1 MTTITAQIP
10 DNLKDK
16 LKKFIEELGGEIVS
30 ESKLSNKKKA
40 VLKELEAAFSEAKE
54 IKEGKRQGY
63 TLEEIILA
71 K

>member
-1 MTTITAQIP
+1 MTTITAKIP

-16 LKKFIEELGGEIVS
+16 LKKFIEELGGEVVS
-30 ESKLSNKKKA
+30 ESKLSKKKT

-54 IKEGKRQGY
+54 IKDRKKQGY
-63 TLEEIILA
+63 SLEQILLA

>member
-1 MTTITAQIP
+1 MTTITAKIP

-16 LKKFIEELGGEIVS
+16 LKKFIEELGGEVVS
-30 ESKLSNKKKA
+30 ESKLSKKKT

-54 IKEGKRQGY
+54 IKDGKKQGY
-63 TLEEIILA
+63 SLEQILLA

>member
-1 MTTITAQIP
+1 MTTITAKIP

-16 LKKFIEELGGEIVS
+16 LKKFIEELGGEVVS
-30 ESKLSNKKKA
+30 ESKLSKKKT

-54 IKEGKRQGY
+54 IKEGKKQGY
-63 TLEEIILA
+63 SLEHILLA

>member
-1 MTTITAQIP
+1 MTTITAKIP

-16 LKKFIEELGGEIVS
+16 LKKFIEELGGEVVS
-30 ESKLSNKKKA
+30 ESKLSKKKT

-54 IKEGKRQGY
+54 IKEGKKQGY
-63 TLEEIILA
+63 SLEQILLA